1 MKAAKEAGFHPFLG
15 PSANASQP
23 YTYNYS
29 KAFPNVKIL
38 PALRQVP
45 RIELRANSNVLR
57 VNLGESKRRATA
69 VTYMTPQGDTID
81 QPADLVIL
89 ATFAYNNS
97 RLFILS
103 GIGKQYDPRTGEGIV
118 GKNLAYQNMSTI
130 WTYFDVGK
138 NTNPFI
144 GAGGNAVAVDDFNGD
159 HYDHAPLGFVGG
171 SPTWCNQAGN
181 EPISGIPVPD
191 GMPSWGKGWK
201 KAVKDHYTNTVS
213 FDVHGTNMAYRDCY
227 LDLDPDYRDQYGQSL
242 LRFTFDWKDN
252 DIKMIRYVTNEMLS
266 VARAMNPKSIQVVGK
281 NFGDHFDT
289 RPYQTTHL
297 AGGTIMGKDRNSSVL
312 NRYLQSWDVHNLFA
326 LGSDDLAGI
335 TAYLKSLSPNNDVAP
350 YAYKDEVAKALFN
363 GDAPTRGAQLYVD
376 RCAGCHRTDG
386 EGYVCSRRLPA
397 IRCCRQRTRHPP
409 STSCSQ
415 EARCRQRRRRL
426 PPSLWRP
433 MTGS

>member
-1 MKAAKEAGFHPFLG
+1 
-15 PSANASQP
+15 
-23 YTYNYS
+23 
-29 KAFPNVKIL
+29 
-38 PALRQVP
+38 
-45 RIELRANSNVLR
+45 VLR
-57 VNLGESKRRATA
+57 VNLDDSTRRATA

-89 ATFAYNNS
+89 ATFAYNHS

-103 GIGKQYDPRTGEGIV
+103 GIGKQYDPRTGEGTV

-201 KAVKDHYTNTVS
+201 KAVKDHYINTVS

-289 RPYQTTHL
+289 RPCQTTHL

-326 LGSDDLAGI
+326 LGSDDLAGNPLLQTEDATSAINIVLSGSTLPATKTAPSAI
-335 TAYLKSLSPNNDVAP
+335 TMAPYDWVLTDQDVADVVSFIQTSWGNRAP
-350 YAYKDEVAKALFN
+350 AQPAAKS
-363 GDAPTRGAQLYVD
+363 R
-376 RCAGCHRTDG
+376 RCA
-386 EGYVCSRRLPA
+386 SP
-397 IRCCRQRTRHPP
+397 
-409 STSCSQ
+409 
-415 EARCRQRRRRL
+415 
-426 PPSLWRP
+426 
-433 MTGS
+433 